1 MGIDQTTASSHEES
15 PNHGNDGGHGVIG
28 MVLDIAVRF
37 RWGIIVLT
45 ILAAIYG
52 AFNLVRLPIDAVPD
66 ITNTQVQINT
76 SAPALSPSQVET
88 QVTFPIETGLAGIEG
103 LEMTRSIS
111 RNGFSQVTAIFE
123 EGTDIYFARSQV
135 NERLAPIGA
144 SLPEDAE
151 PTMGPISTGLG
162 EVLMYTI
169 EYEHPA
175 GKGAATGGRTGWQA
189 DGSFITERGDRLDS
203 EVAKAAYLRTVQD
216 WVVAPLMRSIDG
228 VAGVDSIGGFEK
240 QYLVQP
246 DPARLTG
253 YGLSFDSLIQA
264 LEAAN
269 LAAGANFVDRAGE
282 ALLVRVDARLDGVEA
297 IKEAVVATREG
308 VPVRIGDVADVA
320 IGGDLRTGAASLNGE
335 EAVVGTVLMR
345 AGENSRTVAANAATR
360 LEEVRASLPEGVVA
374 EIVYNRSSL
383 VDATIATV
391 EKNLLEGA
399 LLVIAVLFLL
409 LGNIRAAIIT
419 ALVIPF
425 SMLLAAVG
433 MNRLGVSGNLMS
445 LGALDFGLIV
455 DGAVIIVENSVAR
468 LAARQHHEG
477 RLLTLGERLTETRLA
492 AQEMIKPTVYG
503 QAIIFLVFAPLLTFT
518 GVEGKTFSP
527 MAITMML
534 ALASAFV
541 LSLTF
546 VPAMIAVLLNKKLT
560 EKEVKPIVWAK
571 ERYGPALR
579 KAIARPWPV
588 IGAGAGA
595 FVLAAVL
602 FTFLGS
608 EFTPQLDERDLAVQ
622 SLRIPSTSLERSLTM
637 QREVEG
643 RLAEFPQVALVFSRT
658 GTAEVASDPMPPNA
672 SDAYVILKPR
682 DEWPDPSLSK
692 DALVTEMES
701 ALGGLVGNLYEF
713 SQPIELRFN
722 ELIAGVR
729 GDVAVKLYGDDL
741 TALTD
746 AAGEVAGVLR
756 DVEGAAD
763 VKVQQVTGFP
773 TLDIAFDRP
782 TIARYG
788 LTVEEVAK
796 SVAIALGGR
805 PAGMVFEGDRRFDV
819 VVRLDAAT
827 RDDFDQ
833 LGALPIVLE
842 NGVSIPLRTL
852 ADFRVVDGLAEV
864 RREQGRRLV
873 IVSANVRERDLG
885 SFVEEAQE
893 GVAAQVDMP
902 PASFIEWGGQYQ
914 NLQAAQAR
922 LAIVV
927 PVCFALV
934 LLLLFMALGGWVPA
948 LAVFSAI
955 PMALAGG
962 VFALALRGL
971 PFSVSAAVGFIALS
985 GVAVLNGLVMMTA
998 IRQRLDK
1005 GMALEEAI
1013 IDGALARIRPV
1024 LMTALVAS
1032 LGFVPM
1038 AIATGTGAEVQRP
1051 LATVVIGGLITATIL
1066 TLFVLPAIAKLVLG
1080 DSDDKRSWRQ
1090 KWRERL
1096 RRNATEEEQGEL
1108 GEVT

>member
-1 MGIDQTTASSHEES
+1 MTTDHVSTPSSEGS
-15 PNHGNDGGHGVIG
+15 QRHGLIG
-28 MVLDIAVRF
+28 MVLDVAVRF
-37 RWGIIVLT
+37 RWAIIILT
-45 ILAAIYG
+45 VFAAIYG
-52 AFNLVRLPIDAVPD
+52 AFNLLRLPIDAVPD

-123 EGTDIYFARSQV
+123 EGTDLYFARQQV

-144 SLPEDAE
+144 SLPEGAE

-169 EYEHPA
+169 EYEHPG
-175 GKGAATGGRTGWQA
+175 GKGATTGGRTGWQS
-189 DGSFITERGDRLDS
+189 DGSFITERGDRLES
-203 EVAKAAYLRTVQD
+203 EAAYLRTVQD
-216 WVVAPLMRSIDG
+216 WVVAPLMRSVNG

-240 QYLVQP
+240 QFLVQP

-253 YGLSFDSLIQA
+253 YGLSFDSLIDA

-269 LAAGANFVDRAGE
+269 LAAGANFVSRADE
-282 ALLVRVDARLDGVEA
+282 ALLVRVDARLGGIADIEQ
-297 IKEAVVATREG
+297 AVIATREG
-308 VPVRIGDVADVA
+308 VPIRIGDVADVE

-345 AGENSRTVAANAATR
+345 SGENSRTVSAEAAER
-360 LEEVRASLPEGVVA
+360 LDEVRASLPAGVEA

-391 EKNLLEGA
+391 ERNLLEGA
-399 LLVIAVLFLL
+399 LLVIAVLFLM

-419 ALVIPF
+419 ALVIPV
-425 SMLLAAVG
+425 SMLMAAVG

-468 LAARQHHEG
+468 LAARQHREG

-518 GVEGKTFSP
+518 GIEGKTFSP

-560 EKEVKPIVWAK
+560 EKEVKPIRWSK
-571 ERYGPALR
+571 ERYGPAVR

-588 IGAGAGA
+588 IGTGVGIFA
-595 FVLAAVL
+595 VAAVT
-602 FTFLGS
+602 FGFLGS
-608 EFTPQLDERDLAVQ
+608 EFTPQLDERDLLVQ
-622 SLRIPSTSLERSLTM
+622 SIRIPSTPIERSVEM
-637 QREVEG
+637 QRRLEDRLVRFPEVE
-643 RLAEFPQVALVFSRT
+643 LVFSKT
-658 GTAEVASDPMPPNA
+658 GTAEVASDPMPPNI
-672 SDAYVILKPR
+672 SDAFVMLRPR
-682 DEWPDPSLSK
+682 DEWPDPSKNKEELISEIEE
-692 DALVTEMES
+692 DLE
-701 ALGGLVGNLYEF
+701 GLIGNLYEF
-713 SQPIELRFN
+713 TQPIEMRFN
-722 ELIAGVR
+722 ELIAGSRSDLAVKIY
-729 GDVAVKLYGDDL
+729 GNDLAQLTTAADDVADVM
-741 TALTD
+741 
-746 AAGEVAGVLR
+746 R

-763 VKVQQVTGFP
+763 VRVQQVSGFP

-788 LTVEEVAK
+788 LTVEEVAQ

-805 PAGMVFEGDRRFDV
+805 PAGLVFEGDRRFDV
-819 VVRLDAAT
+819 VVRLQDAT
-827 RDDFDQ
+827 RNDFDQ

-842 NGVSIPLRTL
+842 NGVTVPLRTL
-852 ADFRVVDGLAEV
+852 ADFQVVDGLAEV

-885 SFVEEAQE
+885 SFVEEAQA
-893 GVAAQVDMP
+893 GVAAQVDLP

-914 NLQAAQAR
+914 NLQEAQAR

-962 VFALALRGL
+962 VFALALRGM

-998 IRQRLDK
+998 IRQRLEK
-1005 GMALEEAI
+1005 GMPLDEAI
-1013 IDGALARIRPV
+1013 ADGALARLRPV

-1051 LATVVIGGLITATIL
+1051 LATVVIGGLITATAL
-1066 TLFVLPAIAKLVLG
+1066 TLFVLPAIARLVLHR
-1080 DSDDKRSWRQ
+1080 SDDERSWRE
-1090 KWRERL
+1090 KWWDRL
-1096 RRNATEEEQGEL
+1096 RRNVTREERREL
-1108 GEVT
+1108 KDVT

>member
-1 MGIDQTTASSHEES
+1 MAIDQTSSHSDEGS
-15 PNHGNDGGHGVIG
+15 HHHGLIG
-28 MVLDIAVRF
+28 MILDVAVRF
-37 RWGIIVLT
+37 RWAIIVLT
-45 ILAAIYG
+45 IFAAIYG
-52 AFNLVRLPIDAVPD
+52 AFNLLRLPIDAVPD

-76 SAPALSPSQVET
+76 SAAALSPSQVET

-123 EGTDIYFARSQV
+123 EGTDIYFARQQV

-144 SLPEDAE
+144 SLPEGAE

-169 EYEHPA
+169 EYEHPG
-175 GKGAATGGRTGWQA
+175 GKGATTGGQTGWQR
-189 DGSFITERGDRLDS
+189 DGSFITERGDRLES

-240 QYLVQP
+240 QFLVQP

-253 YGLSFDSLIQA
+253 YGLSFDSLINA

-269 LAAGANFVDRAGE
+269 LAAGANFVDRADE
-282 ALLVRVDARLDGVEA
+282 ALLVRVDARLGGIADIE
-297 IKEAVVATREG
+297 EAVVATREG
-308 VPVRIGDVADVA
+308 VPIRIGDVANVE

-345 AGENSRTVAANAATR
+345 SGENSRTVSAQAADR
-360 LEEVRASLPEGVVA
+360 LEEVRASLPDGVVA

-391 EKNLLEGA
+391 EKNLVEGA

-409 LGNIRAAIIT
+409 LGNIRAAIIA
-419 ALVIPF
+419 ALVIPI
-425 SMLLAAVG
+425 SMLMAAIG

-468 LAARQHHEG
+468 LAARQHREG
-477 RLLTLGERLTETRLA
+477 RLLSLGERLTETRLA

-503 QAIIFLVFAPLLTFT
+503 QAIILLVYAPLLTFT

-527 MAITMML
+527 MAITVML

-560 EKEVKPIVWAK
+560 EKEVKPIRMAK
-571 ERYGPALR
+571 GRYGPAIR
-579 KAIARPWPV
+579 KTIARPWPV
-588 IGAGAGA
+588 IGAGAGLFA
-595 FVLAAVL
+595 VAAIM
-602 FTFLGS
+602 FGFLGS
-608 EFTPQLDERDLAVQ
+608 EFTPQLDERDIAVQ
-622 SLRIPSTSLERSLTM
+622 SLRIPSTSLERSLAM
-637 QREVEG
+637 QRRVED
-643 RLAEFPQVALVFSRT
+643 RLEEFPQVELVFSRT

-682 DEWPDPSLSK
+682 EEWPDPDLPK
-692 DALVTEMES
+692 DELVGEMES

-741 TALTD
+741 TALTE
-746 AAGEVAGVLR
+746 AAGDVAGVLR
-756 DVEGAAD
+756 AVEGAAD

-788 LTVEEVAK
+788 LTVEDVAQ

-805 PAGMVFEGDRRFDV
+805 PAGLVFEGDRRFDV
-819 VVRLDAAT
+819 VVRLADAT

-842 NGVSIPLRTL
+842 NGVTVPLRTL
-852 ADFRVVDGLAEV
+852 ADFEVVDGLAEV

-893 GVAAQVDMP
+893 GVSAQVDLP

-914 NLQAAQAR
+914 NLQEAQAR

-927 PVCFALV
+927 PICFAVV
-934 LLLLFMALGGWVPA
+934 LLLLYMALGGWVPA

-962 VFALALRGL
+962 VFALVLRGM

-998 IRQRLDK
+998 IRQRLES
-1005 GMALEEAI
+1005 GMPLDEAI
-1013 IDGALARIRPV
+1013 ADGALARLRPV

-1038 AIATGTGAEVQRP
+1038 ALATGTGAEVQRP
-1051 LATVVIGGLITATIL
+1051 LATVVIGGLITATAL
-1066 TLFVLPAIAKLVLG
+1066 TLFVLPAIARLVLHR
-1080 DSDDKRSWRQ
+1080 SDDGRSWRE
-1090 KWRERL
+1090 KWWDRP
-1096 RRNATEEEQGEL
+1096 RRNVTSDEEAEL
-1108 GEVT
+1108 KDIA

>member
-1 MGIDQTTASSHEES
+1 MAIDQTSSHSDEGS
-15 PNHGNDGGHGVIG
+15 HHHGLIG
-28 MVLDIAVRF
+28 MILDVAVRF
-37 RWGIIVLT
+37 RWAIIVLT
-45 ILAAIYG
+45 IFAAIYG
-52 AFNLVRLPIDAVPD
+52 AFNLLRLPIDAVPD

-76 SAPALSPSQVET
+76 SAAALSPSQVET

-123 EGTDIYFARSQV
+123 EGTDIYFARQQV

-144 SLPEDAE
+144 SLPEGAE

-169 EYEHPA
+169 EYEHPG
-175 GKGAATGGRTGWQA
+175 GKGATTGGQTGWQR
-189 DGSFITERGDRLDS
+189 DGSFITERGDRLES

-240 QYLVQP
+240 QFLVQP

-253 YGLSFDSLIQA
+253 YGLSFDSLINA

-269 LAAGANFVDRAGE
+269 LAAGANFVDRADE
-282 ALLVRVDARLDGVEA
+282 ALLVRVDARLGGIADIE
-297 IKEAVVATREG
+297 EAVVATREG
-308 VPVRIGDVADVA
+308 VPIRIGDVANVE
-320 IGGDLRTGAASLNGE
+320 IGGDLRTGAASLNGD

-345 AGENSRTVAANAATR
+345 SGENSRTVSAQAADR
-360 LEEVRASLPEGVVA
+360 LEEVRASLPDGVVA

-391 EKNLLEGA
+391 EKNLVEGA

-409 LGNIRAAIIT
+409 LGNIRAAIIA
-419 ALVIPF
+419 ALVIPI
-425 SMLLAAVG
+425 SMLMAAIG

-468 LAARQHHEG
+468 LATRQHREG
-477 RLLTLGERLTETRLA
+477 RLLSLGERLTETRLA

-503 QAIIFLVFAPLLTFT
+503 QAIILLVYAPLLTFT

-527 MAITMML
+527 MAITVML

-560 EKEVKPIVWAK
+560 EKEVKPIRMAK
-571 ERYGPALR
+571 DRYGPAIR
-579 KAIARPWPV
+579 KTIARPWPV
-588 IGAGAGA
+588 IGAGAGLFA
-595 FVLAAVL
+595 VAAIM
-602 FTFLGS
+602 FGFLGS
-608 EFTPQLDERDLAVQ
+608 EFTPQLDERDIAVQ
-622 SLRIPSTSLERSLTM
+622 SLRIPSTSLERSLAM
-637 QREVEG
+637 QRRVED
-643 RLAEFPQVALVFSRT
+643 RLEEFPQVELVFSRT

-682 DEWPDPSLSK
+682 EEWPDPDLPK
-692 DALVTEMES
+692 DELVGEMES

-741 TALTD
+741 TALTE
-746 AAGEVAGVLR
+746 AAGDVAGVLR
-756 DVEGAAD
+756 AVEGAAD

-788 LTVEEVAK
+788 LTVEDVAQ

-805 PAGMVFEGDRRFDV
+805 PAGLVFEGDRRFDV
-819 VVRLDAAT
+819 VVRLADAT

-842 NGVSIPLRTL
+842 NGVTVPLRTL
-852 ADFRVVDGLAEV
+852 ADFEVVDGLAEV

-893 GVAAQVDMP
+893 GVSAQVDLP

-914 NLQAAQAR
+914 NLQEAQAR

-927 PVCFALV
+927 PICFAVV
-934 LLLLFMALGGWVPA
+934 LLLLYMALGGWVPA

-962 VFALALRGL
+962 VFALVLRGM

-998 IRQRLDK
+998 IRQRLES
-1005 GMALEEAI
+1005 GMPLDDAI
-1013 IDGALARIRPV
+1013 ADGALARLRPV

-1038 AIATGTGAEVQRP
+1038 ALATGTGAEVQRP
-1051 LATVVIGGLITATIL
+1051 LATVVIGGLITATAL
-1066 TLFVLPAIAKLVLG
+1066 TLFVLPAIARLVLHS
-1080 DSDDKRSWRQ
+1080 SDDERSWRE
-1090 KWRERL
+1090 KWWDRL
-1096 RRNATEEEQGEL
+1096 RRNVTSDEEREL
-1108 GEVT
+1108 KDIA

>member
-1 MGIDQTTASSHEES
+1 
-15 PNHGNDGGHGVIG
+15 
-28 MVLDIAVRF
+28 MVLDISVRF
-37 RWGIIVLT
+37 RWAIIVLT
-45 ILAAIYG
+45 VFAAIYG
-52 AFNLVRLPIDAVPD
+52 AFNLLRLPIDAVPD

-123 EGTDIYFARSQV
+123 EDTDLYFARQQV

-144 SLPEDAE
+144 SLPEGAE

-169 EYEHPA
+169 EYDYPG
-175 GKGAATGGRTGWQA
+175 GKGAPTGGRIGWQA
-189 DGSFITERGDRLDS
+189 DGSFITERGDRLES

-240 QYLVQP
+240 QFLVQP

-253 YGLSFDSLIQA
+253 YGLSFDSLIDA

-269 LAAGANFVDRAGE
+269 LAAGANFVDRADE
-282 ALLVRVDARLDGVEA
+282 ALLVRVDARLGSIADIE
-297 IKEAVVATREG
+297 EAVVATREG
-308 VPVRIGDVADVA
+308 VPIRIGDVATVE

-345 AGENSRTVAANAATR
+345 AGENSRTVAAGAAER
-360 LEEVRASLPEGVVA
+360 LEEVRASLPDGIEA

-419 ALVIPF
+419 ALVIPI
-425 SMLLAAVG
+425 SMLMAAIG

-468 LAARQHHEG
+468 LAMRQHREG

-560 EKEVKPIVWAK
+560 ETEVKPIRWTK
-571 ERYGPALR
+571 DRYGPALR

-588 IGAGAGA
+588 IGGGVGVFA
-595 FVLAAVL
+595 LAA
-602 FTFLGS
+602 FIFGFLGS
-608 EFTPQLDERDLAVQ
+608 EFTPQLDETDLAVQ
-622 SLRIPSTSLERSLTM
+622 SLRIPSTSLERSLSM
-637 QREVEG
+637 QRRVED
-643 RLAEFPQVALVFSRT
+643 RLEEFPQVELVFSRT

-682 DEWPDPSLSK
+682 EEWPDPDLSK
-692 DALVTEMES
+692 DELVAQMEEG
-701 ALGGLVGNLYEF
+701 LGELVGNLYEF

-741 TALTD
+741 TALTE
-746 AAGEVAGVLR
+746 AAGEVAGVLQG
-756 DVEGAAD
+756 VEGAAD

-788 LTVEEVAK
+788 LTVEDVAQ

-805 PAGMVFEGDRRFDV
+805 PAGLVFEGDRRFEV
-819 VVRLDAAT
+819 IVRLEAAA

-842 NGVSIPLRTL
+842 NGVTVPLRAL

-922 LAIVV
+922 LAVVV

-962 VFALALRGL
+962 IFALALRGL

-998 IRQRLDK
+998 IRQRLEK
-1005 GMALEEAI
+1005 GMALDEAI
-1013 IDGALARIRPV
+1013 EEGAMARMRPV

-1066 TLFVLPAIAKLVLG
+1066 TLFVLPAIARLVLHR
-1080 DSDDKRSWRQ
+1080 SDDERSWRE
-1090 KWRERL
+1090 KWWDRL
-1096 RRNATEEEQGEL
+1096 RRNVTGEERDEL
-1108 GEVT
+1108 REVT

>member
-1 MGIDQTTASSHEES
+1 MAIDQTSSHSDENS
-15 PNHGNDGGHGVIG
+15 HHHGLIG
-28 MVLDIAVRF
+28 MILDVAVRF
-37 RWGIIVLT
+37 RWAIIVLT
-45 ILAAIYG
+45 IFAAIYG
-52 AFNLVRLPIDAVPD
+52 AFNLLRLPIDAVPD

-76 SAPALSPSQVET
+76 SAAALSPSQVET

-123 EGTDIYFARSQV
+123 EGTDIYFARQQV

-144 SLPEDAE
+144 SLPEGAE

-169 EYEHPA
+169 EYEHPG
-175 GKGAATGGRTGWQA
+175 GKGATTGGQTGWQR
-189 DGSFITERGDRLDS
+189 DGSFITERGDRLES

-240 QYLVQP
+240 QFLVQP

-253 YGLSFDSLIQA
+253 YGLSFDSLINA

-269 LAAGANFVDRAGE
+269 LAAGANFVDRADE
-282 ALLVRVDARLDGVEA
+282 ALLVRVDARLGGIADIE
-297 IKEAVVATREG
+297 EAVVATREG
-308 VPVRIGDVADVA
+308 VPIRIGDVANVE

-345 AGENSRTVAANAATR
+345 SGENSRTVSAQAADR
-360 LEEVRASLPEGVVA
+360 LEEVRASLPDGVVA

-391 EKNLLEGA
+391 EKNLVEGA

-409 LGNIRAAIIT
+409 LGNIRAAIIA
-419 ALVIPF
+419 ALVIPI
-425 SMLLAAVG
+425 SMLMAAIG

-468 LAARQHHEG
+468 LATRQHREG
-477 RLLTLGERLTETRLA
+477 RLLSLGERLTETRLA

-503 QAIIFLVFAPLLTFT
+503 QAIILLVYAPLLTFT

-527 MAITMML
+527 MAITVML

-560 EKEVKPIVWAK
+560 EKEVKPIRMAK
-571 ERYGPALR
+571 DRYGPAIR
-579 KAIARPWPV
+579 KTIARPWPV
-588 IGAGAGA
+588 IGAGAGLFA
-595 FVLAAVL
+595 VAAIM
-602 FTFLGS
+602 FGFLGS
-608 EFTPQLDERDLAVQ
+608 EFTPQLDERDIAVQ
-622 SLRIPSTSLERSLTM
+622 SLRIPSTSLERSLAM
-637 QREVEG
+637 QRRVED
-643 RLAEFPQVALVFSRT
+643 RLEEFPQVELVFSRT

-682 DEWPDPSLSK
+682 EEWPDPDLPK
-692 DALVTEMES
+692 DELVGEMES

-741 TALTD
+741 TALTE
-746 AAGEVAGVLR
+746 AAGDVAGVLR
-756 DVEGAAD
+756 AVEGAAD

-788 LTVEEVAK
+788 LTVEDVAQ

-805 PAGMVFEGDRRFDV
+805 PAGLVFEGDRRFDV
-819 VVRLDAAT
+819 VVRLADAT

-842 NGVSIPLRTL
+842 NGVTVPLRTL
-852 ADFRVVDGLAEV
+852 ADFEVVDGLAEV

-893 GVAAQVDMP
+893 GVSAQVDLP

-914 NLQAAQAR
+914 NLQEAQAR

-927 PVCFALV
+927 PICFAVV
-934 LLLLFMALGGWVPA
+934 LLLLYMALGGWVPA

-962 VFALALRGL
+962 VFALVLRGM

-998 IRQRLDK
+998 IRQRLES
-1005 GMALEEAI
+1005 GMPLDEAI
-1013 IDGALARIRPV
+1013 ADGALARLRPV

-1038 AIATGTGAEVQRP
+1038 ALATGTGAEVQRP
-1051 LATVVIGGLITATIL
+1051 LATVVIGGLITATAL
-1066 TLFVLPAIAKLVLG
+1066 TLFVLPAIARLVLHS
-1080 DSDDKRSWRQ
+1080 SDDERSWRE
-1090 KWRERL
+1090 KWWDRL
-1096 RRNATEEEQGEL
+1096 RRNVTSDEEREL
-1108 GEVT
+1108 KDIA

>member
-1 MGIDQTTASSHEES
+1 MAIDQTTASSPMSSDEGSHR
-15 PNHGNDGGHGVIG
+15 HGPIGVI
-28 MVLDIAVRF
+28 LDIAVRF
-37 RWGIIVLT
+37 RWAIIVLT
-45 ILAAIYG
+45 VFAAIYG

-76 SAPALSPSQVET
+76 SAAALSPSQVET

-123 EGTDIYFARSQV
+123 EGTDLYFARQQV

-144 SLPEDAE
+144 SLPEGAE

-169 EYEHPA
+169 EYEYP
-175 GKGAATGGRTGWQA
+175 GGRGASTGGRTGWQS
-189 DGSFITERGDRLDS
+189 DGSFITERGDRLES

-240 QYLVQP
+240 QFLVQP

-253 YGLSFDSLIQA
+253 YGLSFDSLIDA

-269 LAAGANFVDRAGE
+269 LAAGANFVDRADE
-282 ALLVRVDARLDGVEA
+282 ALLVRVDARLGSIADIE
-297 IKEAVVATREG
+297 EAVIATREG
-308 VPVRIGDVADVA
+308 VPIRIGDVADVE

-345 AGENSRTVAANAATR
+345 AGENSRTVAAGAAER
-360 LEEVRASLPEGVVA
+360 LEEVRASLPDGVVA
-374 EIVYNRSSL
+374 EIVYNRSAL
-383 VDATIATV
+383 VDATISTV

-419 ALVIPF
+419 ALVIPV
-425 SMLLAAVG
+425 SMLMAAIG

-468 LAARQHHEG
+468 LSARQHREG

-560 EKEVKPIVWAK
+560 EKEVKPIRMAK
-571 ERYGPALR
+571 ERYGPAVR
-579 KAIARPWPV
+579 KAIARPWPM
-588 IGAGAGA
+588 IGTGVGIFA
-595 FVLAAVL
+595 VAAVM

-622 SLRIPSTSLERSLTM
+622 SLRIPSTSLERSVAM
-637 QREVEG
+637 QRKVED
-643 RLAEFPQVALVFSRT
+643 RLEEFPQVELVFSRT

-682 DEWPDPSLSK
+682 DEWPDPDLPK
-692 DALVTEMES
+692 DELVGEMES
-701 ALGGLVGNLYEF
+701 ALGGLIGNLYEF

-741 TALTD
+741 TALTE

-756 DVEGAAD
+756 GVEGAAD

-788 LTVEEVAK
+788 LTVEEVAQ

-805 PAGMVFEGDRRFDV
+805 PAGLVFEGDRRFDV
-819 VVRLDAAT
+819 VVRLEDAT

-842 NGVSIPLRTL
+842 NGVTVPLRTL
-852 ADFRVVDGLAEV
+852 ADFQVVDGLAEV

-893 GVAAQVDMP
+893 GVAAGVDMP

-998 IRQRLDK
+998 IRQRLDS
-1005 GMALEEAI
+1005 GMPLDEAI
-1013 IDGALARIRPV
+1013 ADGALARLRPV

-1051 LATVVIGGLITATIL
+1051 LATVVIGGLITATAL
-1066 TLFVLPAIAKLVLG
+1066 TLFVLPAIARLVLHR
-1080 DSDDKRSWRQ
+1080 SDDERSWRE
-1090 KWRERL
+1090 KWWDRL
-1096 RRNATEEEQGEL
+1096 RRNVTRDEQREL
-1108 GEVT
+1108 GEIT